1 MKEHNYILGFSADI
15 RVNTQ
20 QPYRHKS
27 RLTVELSPHAY
38 VRESVLDYIR
48 MRREAGA
55 TAKAVIRMLLNY
67 RNKVIVAPTGHF
79 GTIVDVMSRKACDQI
94 VSELDNR
101 NLLSSGNKCMT

>member
-1 MKEHNYILGFSADI
+1 MGSTCSKIQLRFIDVKEHSCIWDFLQIL
-15 RVNTQ
+15 RVDTQ
-20 QPYRHKS
+20 QPYRQKL

-79 GTIVDVMSRKACDQI
+79 GIHS
-94 VSELDNR
+94 
-101 NLLSSGNKCMT
+101 